1 MVMFEERYLVWRL
14 KRGSAQA
21 LCRIYNQYEG
31 DLLTLATSLLGRTGQ
46 AEDVLQDVF
55 VKFIESIDTFELTG
69 SLKGYLAKCVVNRAR
84 DYLRERK
91 RGHSTFSLSGPTPQA
106 RNGEKVECPL
116 FRHPDRGLVPS
127 PVETAIV
134 DEQHQRLV
142 AALVELPGEQREA
155 VLLHLQAG
163 LKFREIANVQEVS
176 AKTAES
182 RYRYGIDRLRSL
194 LNSQVE
200 T

>member
-1 MVMFEERYLVWRL
+1 MLEDRYLVWRV

-21 LCRIYNQYEG
+21 LCRIYNRYET
-31 DLLTLATSLLGRTGQ
+31 DLLTLATSLLDRTGQ

-55 VKFIESIDTFELTG
+55 VKFLESIDTFELTG

-84 DYLRERK
+84 DYLRK
-91 RGHSTFSLSGPTPQA
+91 
-106 RNGEKVECPL
+106 
-116 FRHPDRGLVPS
+116 DRGRTDEAMADCRLRIADYGLAPS

-134 DEQHQRLV
+134 EEQRQRLIP
-142 AALVELPGEQREA
+142 ALAGLPYEQREA
-155 VLLHLQAG
+155 VLLHLQIG
-163 LKFREIANVQEVS
+163 LKFREIADVQGVA

-182 RYRYGIDRLRSL
+182 RYRYGLDRLRSM
-194 LNSQVE
+194 LNGQVE